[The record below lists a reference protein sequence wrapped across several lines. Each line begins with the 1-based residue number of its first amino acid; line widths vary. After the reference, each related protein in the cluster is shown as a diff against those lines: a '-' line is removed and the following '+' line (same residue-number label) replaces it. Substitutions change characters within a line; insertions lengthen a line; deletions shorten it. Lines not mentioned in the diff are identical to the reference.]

1 MMPRNLDRRIE
12 ALAPITDP
20 DLQFRMDEIF
30 DVVFADDTLA
40 WELQPNRTWVRVEG
54 EGKVDTHEALQ
65 ELALL
70 RANAHLV

>member
-1 MMPRNLDRRIE
+1 
-12 ALAPITDP
+12 
-20 DLQFRMDEIF
+20 MDEIF

-40 WELQPNRTWVRVEG
+40 WELQPNRTWARVEG